1 LVARLK
7 DAVDPFHWPEFVQS
21 NVKFAMN
28 MAQEALDRET
38 SKDNSATRCISS
50 YVVIRRETIGFRPCF
65 VLMRSTRRLYL
76 AEHVLQHPIVAEM
89 ENSAI
94 DMMYIANV
102 CPLIYLEVLVML
114 TDILV
119 ASGHLLLQERT

>member
-1 LVARLK
+1 
-7 DAVDPFHWPEFVQS
+7 
-21 NVKFAMN
+21 MN

-102 CPLIYLEVLVML
+102 CPLIYLEVVML

-119 ASGHLLLQERT
+119 ASGHLLLQERTQRRRSVEQHYHSYSE